1 MTHVR
6 DLHEQWMQDPAYRN
20 AYEQLEPEFAL
31 ARALIEARTKA
42 GLTQAQLADMHTT
55 QSVIARLEGGQ
66 VQPST
71 RTLER
76 FAKATGTRLK
86 ISFEACWRLVDA
98 GACLVVSTSGVTA
111 GQEGRSHP
119 RRKPRALQSEL
130 LPRNKRRLG

>member
-6 DLHEQWMQDPAYRN
+6 DLHEQWTQDPAYRN

-42 GLTQAQLADMHTT
+42 GLTQEQLAERMHTT

-66 VQPST
+66 VRPST

-86 ISFEACWRLVDA
+86 ISFEPVAVAD
-98 GACLVVSTSGVTA
+98 
-111 GQEGRSHP
+111 
-119 RRKPRALQSEL
+119 
-130 LPRNKRRLG
+130 